1 MRWPDRIDYGT
12 GWGSGAGLYA
22 SNQGKQVIPAAQQ
35 PNGLRRLR
43 KQTVQAVG
51 RVQVSYS
58 RPYVRREKEARGTV
72 VRERETG
79 HKVVRQI
86 EAYKRSKYLYRG
98 FCFFISSIPFE
109 RENKVTTFLPIT
121 LIYFSLRL
129 HTFLLQNYSGSQ
141 ATHANHALRSPQR
154 PRHRR
159 FETHSRGS
167 GVQVDGEV
175 LESSHHFFVKH
186 GREGMRRG

>member
-1 MRWPDRIDYGT
+1 MIERAGEVELGCTPD
-12 GWGSGAGLYA
+12 
-22 SNQGKQVIPAAQQ
+22 NQGKQVIPGAQRQRTAAASKT
-35 PNGLRRLR
+35 NGAGGRPGSSFLF
-43 KQTVQAVG
+43 QTVC
-51 RVQVSYS
+51 
-58 RPYVRREKEARGTV
+58 EARKRGT
-72 VRERETG
+72 RDRCSGTG
-79 HKVVRQI
+79 SINVVRQI
-86 EAYKRSKYLYRG
+86 EAYKRSKYLSIVV
-98 FCFFISSIPFE
+98 CFFVFISSIPFE
-109 RENKVTTFLPIT
+109 RENKVTTYLPIT

-186 GREGMRRG
+186 GREGMRRR